1 MPATL
6 SEQDDSMPFT
16 PTTFA
21 VETSGTGRP
30 VIFLPGFACG
40 GREWDSTVEHLGG
53 TAESHVVTLAGI
65 AGVPPVAEPSLTAVH
80 AELVRYVVGNELE
93 SPVIVGHSLGGT
105 QALWLAESV
114 PSLGGVVDVE
124 GSPALPGTDDAFVA
138 HLRSMTRDDLAAW
151 IRQSMGGMFSRPGD
165 RDRVLDES
173 VTSDVATIAQMWGE
187 GMALDLRAELG
198 SIDAPVTV
206 VVAVD
211 PAAETERQLEPW
223 RTQTAA
229 IPDVELVPL
238 SGRHFVMFDQPEEFH
253 AVVDKALARA
263 AR

>member
-1 MPATL
+1 
-6 SEQDDSMPFT
+6 MPFT

-40 GREWDSTVEHLGG
+40 GREWDSTVEHLGDR
-53 TAESHVVTLAGI
+53 AESHVVTLAGI
-65 AGVPPVAEPSLTAVH
+65 AGVPPVAEPSLAAVH
-80 AELVRYVVGNELE
+80 DELVRYVVDNGLE

-114 PSLGGVVDVE
+114 PGLAGIIDVE
-124 GSPALPGTDDAFVA
+124 GSPALPGTDEAFVA
-138 HLRSMTRDDLAAW
+138 HLRSMTPDHLAAW
-151 IRQSMGGMFSRPGD
+151 IRQSMGGMFTRPED

-173 VTSDVATIAQMWGE
+173 VQSDVATIAQMWGE
-187 GMALDLRAELG
+187 GMALDLRADLG
-198 SIDAPVTV
+198 SIDTPVTV

-211 PAAETERQLEPW
+211 PTADAERQLESW
-223 RTQTAA
+223 RRQTAA
-229 IPDVELVPL
+229 IPDVEVVPVN
-238 SGRHFVMFDQPEEFH
+238 GRHFVMFDQPEEFH
-253 AVVDKALARA
+253 ALVDKAVARA

>member
-1 MPATL
+1 MPHDAP
-6 SEQDDSMPFT
+6 MPFT

-40 GREWDSTVEHLGG
+40 GQAWDSTVEHLGD
-53 TAESHVVTLAGI
+53 TAQSHVVTLAGI
-65 AGVPPVAEPSLTAVH
+65 AGVPPVAEPSLAAVQ
-80 AELVRYVVGNELE
+80 AELIGYIDELD

-114 PSLGGVVDVE
+114 PGLGGIVDVE
-124 GSPALPGTDDAFVA
+124 GSPALSGTDDAFVA

-151 IRQSMGGMFSRPGD
+151 IRQSMGGMFSRSED

-173 VTSDVATIAQMWGE
+173 VKSDVATIAQMWGE
-187 GMALDLRAELG
+187 GMALDLRADLG

-206 VVAVD
+206 VVATD
-211 PAAETERQLEPW
+211 PSGDTERQLESW
-223 RTQTAA
+223 RIRTAA
-229 IPDVELVPL
+229 IPDVELVAL
-238 SGRHFVMFDQPEEFH
+238 NGRHFVMFDQPEEFH
-253 AVVDKALARA
+253 ALVDKALARA

>member
-1 MPATL
+1 MLHDAR
-6 SEQDDSMPFT
+6 MPFT

-30 VIFLPGFACG
+30 VIFLPGFACSG
-40 GREWDSTVEHLGG
+40 HTMDSTVEHLGD
-53 TAESHVVTLAGI
+53 TAQSHVVTLAGI
-65 AGVPPVAEPSLTAVH
+65 ARVPPVAEPSLARIH
-80 AELVRYVVGNELE
+80 DELVRYIVDNKLE
-93 SPVIVGHSLGGT
+93 RPVLVGHSLGGT

-124 GSPALPGTDDAFVA
+124 GGPSLPGTDDAFVE
-138 HLRSMTRDDLAAW
+138 HLRSMTRDELAAW
-151 IRQSMGGMFSRPGD
+151 IRQSMGGMFSRAED
-165 RDRVLDES
+165 RDRVLDQS
-173 VTSDVATIAQMWGE
+173 VQSDVATIAQLWSE
-187 GMALDLRAELG
+187 GMAVDLRADLG

-211 PAAETERQLEPW
+211 PAVDTEHQLKPW
-223 RTQTAA
+223 RNETAA
-229 IPDVELVPL
+229 IPDVEVVPL

-253 AVVDKALARA
+253 AIVDKAVARA